1 MGNEPPTT
9 EQPAGPA
16 PDITSR
22 TDPTLRFPYCGQQAG
37 EVRLLITDPLHP
49 VVECTV
55 GPLKARYPG
64 GLTVFGVSS
73 VGGAVPPP
81 SLESVLVCPAPDDPR
96 FVSALAALVGRYRI
110 DVVLP
115 WTDADAPVISRHA
128 PELAAAG
135 AQVACAPAA
144 LVRLACDKWATL
156 QRLAELSVPTPAT
169 YLARSAA
176 ELADAAGELGYPA
189 RSLMLKPRGLAGGR
203 GVWSIRSAVD
213 LTWTSPRPRLPL
225 EAIHAAVSMMD
236 GPVELLVQ
244 EEVPG
249 VDISVDVLAIDGKI
263 AGLTARTRTQVLG
276 GLCVQGTV
284 APGWPE
290 LDQTVARVIA
300 GLGWSQLANVQL
312 IADRSTG
319 AVKVYEINGRAA
331 GSLGLGSHAGVDLL
345 ATALEYARSG
355 RPPERSLR
363 VGAAVGFRRYW
374 QDQTWPL

>member
-1 MGNEPPTT
+1 M
-9 EQPAGPA
+9 
-16 PDITSR
+16 
-22 TDPTLRFPYCGQQAG
+22 
-37 EVRLLITDPLHP
+37 RLLITDPMHP

-55 GPLKARYPG
+55 GPLKARCPS
-64 GLTVFGVSS
+64 GLAVLGVSS
-73 VGGAVPPP
+73 AGGAVPPP
-81 SLESVLVCPAPDDPR
+81 SLERVLVCPATDDPR
-96 FVSALAALVGRYRI
+96 FASALVELVGRHRI

-115 WTDADAPVISRHA
+115 WTDADALVISRHA

-144 LVRLACDKWATL
+144 LVQLACDKWATL
-156 QRLAELSVPTPAT
+156 QRLVELSVPVPSTF
-169 YLARSAA
+169 LVRSAA
-176 ELADAAGELGYPA
+176 ELSDAARELGYPT
-189 RSLMLKPRGLAGGR
+189 RPLMLKPRGLAGGR

-213 LTWTSPRPRLPL
+213 LSWTSPRPRLPL
-225 EAIHAAVSMMD
+225 EAVHAAVSMMD

-249 VDISVDVLAIDGKI
+249 VDISVDVLAADGKV
-263 AGLTARTRTQVLG
+263 AGLAARTRTEVLG

-290 LDQTVARVIA
+290 LDQTVERVIA

-312 IADRSTG
+312 IADPATG

-331 GSLGLGSHAGVDLL
+331 GSLGVGAHAGVDLL

-355 RPPERSLR
+355 RLPERSLR